1 MATKDAPV
9 NNPMID
15 PVTEE
20 YRVIAPGHTFKSVTE
35 EVSRIVLTSHTPLGW
50 FFGFVLAGSVAGVLL
65 TAVTWLFLRGVGIW
79 GISLPVAWGFA
90 IINFV
95 WWIGIGHAGTLISAI
110 LLLFKQ
116 GWRNS
121 INRFAEA
128 MTIFAVV
135 CAGMFPL
142 IHVGRPWLGYWLFP
156 YPSTMNYWPQ
166 FRSPLLWDV
175 FAVSTY
181 ATISVVFWYIG
192 MIPDLGTLRDRAQSR
207 FAQFFYGLL
216 AVGWRG
222 SVRHWVRYE
231 TASLLLAGLATP
243 LVLSVHSVISLD
255 FSVALLPGWHTT
267 IFPPYFVAGAI
278 YSGFAMVLTLA
289 IPIRKFYHLEDL
301 ITIRHIDNMGKVML
315 ATGMIVAYGYS
326 TEVFMSWYSASH
338 WEYFMMWNRMFGPMG
353 WSYWVLITCNIA
365 LPQLMWL
372 RKFRVNVGLMFLMSL
387 VVNTGMWFERF
398 VIVVTSLTRDYLPS
412 SWGTY
417 RATKWDYMTF
427 VGTLGLFTFL
437 FLLFVRFLPMI
448 PMSELRMMLP
458 QAKVK
463 EVHGEPLPPPHRAS
477 SSGTPVPEAGD

>member
-9 NNPMID
+9 NNPMVD
-15 PVTEE
+15 PVTGE

-35 EVSRIVLTSHTPLGW
+35 KVSRIVLTSHTPLGW
-50 FFGFVLAGSVAGVLL
+50 YFGILLAGSIVGILL
-65 TAVTWLFLRGVGIW
+65 TAITWLFLKGVGIW
-79 GISLPVAWGFA
+79 AITIPVAWGFA

-181 ATISVVFWYIG
+181 ATISVVFWYLG
-192 MIPDLGTLRDRAQSR
+192 MIPDLATLRDRSTSKLG
-207 FAQFFYGLL
+207 QFVYGLA

-255 FSVALLPGWHTT
+255 FSVALMPGWHTT

-289 IPIRKFYHLEDL
+289 IPIRRFYHLEDL
-301 ITIRHIDNMGKVML
+301 ITIRHIDNMAKVML
-315 ATGMIVAYGYS
+315 ATGLIVAYGYS
-326 TEVFMSWYSASH
+326 TEIFMSWYSASH

-372 RKFRVNVGLMFLMSL
+372 RRFRVNVGLMFLMSL
-387 VVNTGMWFERF
+387 IVNTGMWFERF

-417 RATKWDYMTF
+417 RATKWDYATF
-427 VGTLGLFTFL
+427 LGTLGLFTFL

-463 EVHGEPLPPPHRAS
+463 EHSEPL
-477 SSGTPVPEAGD
+477 PEAGD

>member
-1 MATKDAPV
+1 MATEEVSRELNKDE
-9 NNPMID
+9 MID
-15 PVTEE
+15 PATGE
-20 YRVIAPGHTFKSVTE
+20 YTVIGPRQTFKSVTE
-35 EVSRIVLTSHTPLGW
+35 EISGVVLTPHTPMGW
-50 FFGFVLAGSVAGVLL
+50 FAIFGLGGSVAVCLL
-65 TAVTWLFLRGVGIW
+65 VAVTWLFLKGTGIW
-79 GISLPVAWGFA
+79 AITQPVAWGFA

-116 GWRNS
+116 SWRNS

-142 IHVGRPWLGYWLFP
+142 IHVGRPWLGYWLLP
-156 YPSTMNYWPQ
+156 YPNTMNVWPQ

-192 MIPDLGTLRDRAQSR
+192 LIPDLGTMRDRSQSKVG
-207 FAQFFYGLL
+207 QYLYGMFSL
-216 AVGWRG
+216 GWRG
-222 SVRHWVRYE
+222 SVRHWMRYE

-243 LVLSVHSVISLD
+243 LVLSVHTVISFD
-255 FSVALLPGWHTT
+255 FAVAVLPGWHTT

-289 IPIRKFYHLEDL
+289 IPLRKFYHLENL
-301 ITIRHIDNMGKVML
+301 VTERHIDNMGKVML
-315 ATGMIVAYGYS
+315 ATGLIVAYGYGM
-326 TEVFMSWYSASH
+326 EVFMAWYSASH
-338 WEYFMMWNRMFGPMG
+338 WEAFMMWNRMFGPMG
-353 WSYWVLITCNIA
+353 WSYWVLIACNIVIP
-365 LPQLMWL
+365 LTTLWSRKL
-372 RKFRVNVGLMFLMSL
+372 RTSIPFMFAISL

-398 VIVVTSLTRDYLPS
+398 VIVVTSLYRDFLPS

-417 RATKWDYMTF
+417 RATKWDYLTY
-427 VGTLGLFTFL
+427 VGTLGLFTAL

-448 PMSELRMMLP
+448 PMSEIRMMLP
-458 QAKVK
+458 GAKIKPSTV
-463 EVHGEPLPPPHRAS
+463 
-477 SSGTPVPEAGD
+477 EAGD

>member
-1 MATKDAPV
+1 MATSELKPGSPDYDRW
-9 NNPMID
+9 ID
-15 PVTEE
+15 PATGEF
-20 YRVIAPGHTFKSVTE
+20 RVLEPGQTFKSVTAKI
-35 EVSRIVLTSHTPLGW
+35 SDIVLTPHTPLGW
-50 FFGFVLAGSVAGVLL
+50 FALFGVGGAVATFLM
-65 TAVTWLFLRGVGIW
+65 TAVTWLFLKGTGIW
-79 GISLPVAWGFA
+79 AVTQPVAWGFA

-142 IHVGRPWLGYWLFP
+142 IHVGRPWLGYWLLP
-156 YPSTMNYWPQ
+156 YPNSMTVWPQ

-192 MIPDLGTLRDRAQSR
+192 MVPDFGTMRDRAKTPI
-207 FAQFFYGLL
+207 AQYFYGLISL
-216 AVGWRG
+216 GWRG
-222 SVRHWVRYE
+222 SVRHWIRYE

-243 LVLSVHSVISLD
+243 LVLSVHTVISFD
-255 FSVALLPGWHTT
+255 FAVATLPGWHTT

-289 IPIRKFYHLEDL
+289 IPLRKFYHLEAL
-301 ITIRHIDNMGKVML
+301 VTERHIDNMGKVML
-315 ATGMIVAYGYS
+315 ATGLIVAYGYGM
-326 TEVFMSWYSASH
+326 EVFMAWYSASH

-353 WSYWVLITCNIA
+353 WSYGVLIFCNIA
-365 LPQLMWL
+365 FPLTTLWVRKL
-372 RKFRVNVGLMFLMSL
+372 RTNIGFMFLISII
-387 VVNTGMWFERF
+387 VNTGMWFERF
-398 VIVVTSLTRDYLPS
+398 VIVVTSLYRDYLPS

-417 RATKWDYMTF
+417 RATKWDYMTYI
-427 VGTLGLFTFL
+427 GTLGLFTAL
-437 FLLFVRFLPMI
+437 FMLFVRFLPMI
-448 PMSELRMMLP
+448 PMNEIKMMLP
-458 QAKVK
+458 GAKIKPK
-463 EVHGEPLPPPHRAS
+463 EVAAGEGH
-477 SSGTPVPEAGD
+477 

>member
-1 MATKDAPV
+1 MGTTDLKPKDPTREAG
-9 NNPMID
+9 ID
-15 PVTEE
+15 PATGEF
-20 YRVIAPGHTFKSVTE
+20 RVIAQGQTFRSVTE
-35 EVSRIVLTSHTPLGW
+35 KITRIVLTPTTPLGW
-50 FFGFVLAGSVAGVLL
+50 FAIFGIGGALATMLMVALV
-65 TAVTWLFLRGVGIW
+65 WLFLIGTGIW
-79 GISLPVAWGFA
+79 AISQPVAWGFA

-142 IHVGRPWLGYWLFP
+142 IHTGRPWLGYWLFP
-156 YPSTMNYWPQ
+156 YPSTMTVWPQ

-181 ATISVVFWYIG
+181 GTISVVFWYIG
-192 MIPDLGTLRDRAQSR
+192 MVPDFGTLRDRAQSK
-207 FAQFFYGLL
+207 FAQYFYGMLSM
-216 AVGWRG
+216 GWRG

-243 LVLSVHSVISLD
+243 LVLSVHTVISFD
-255 FSVALLPGWHTT
+255 FAVAVLPGWHTT

-289 IPIRKFYHLEDL
+289 IPLRKFYHLEGL
-301 ITIRHIDNMGKVML
+301 VTERHIDNMGKVML
-315 ATGMIVAYGYS
+315 ATGFIVAYGYGM
-326 TEVFMSWYSASH
+326 EVFMAWYSASH
-338 WEYFMMWNRMFGPMG
+338 WEAFMMWNRIFGPMG
-353 WSYWVLITCNIA
+353 WSYWVLVTCNLAIP
-365 LPQLMWL
+365 LTTLWSRRL
-372 RKFRVNVGLMFLMSL
+372 RTSIPFMFFISI

-398 VIVVTSLTRDYLPS
+398 VIVVTSLYRDFLPS

-417 RATKWDYMTF
+417 RATKWDYMTY
-427 VGTLGLFTFL
+427 VGTLGLFTAL

-448 PMSELRMMLP
+448 PMSEIRTMLP
-458 QAKVK
+458 GAKITAK
-463 EVHGEPLPPPHRAS
+463 TAA
-477 SSGTPVPEAGD
+477 EAGD

>member
-1 MATKDAPV
+1 MATKDIKV
-9 NNPMID
+9 KDPMLD
-15 PVTEE
+15 PITGEV
-20 YRVIAPGHTFKSVTE
+20 RVLAPGHTFKSVTE
-35 EVSRIVLTSHTPLGW
+35 KISRIVLTSHTPLGW
-50 FFGFVLAGSVAGVLL
+50 FGGFLVASSVATLVMI
-65 TAVTWLFLRGVGIW
+65 AVTWLFLKGVGIW
-79 GISLPVAWGFA
+79 GITQPVAWGFA

-116 GWRNS
+116 QWRNS

-135 CAGMFPL
+135 CAGLFPL
-142 IHVGRPWLGYWLFP
+142 IHVGRPWLAYWLFP
-156 YPSTMNYWPQ
+156 YPNSMNVWPQ

-192 MIPDLGTLRDRAQSR
+192 MVPDLGTLRDRSKS
-207 FAQFFYGLL
+207 QFGQYFYGMLSL
-216 AVGWRG
+216 GWRG
-222 SVRHWVRYE
+222 SARHWMRYE
-231 TASLLLAGLATP
+231 TASLLLAGLSTP
-243 LVLSVHSVISLD
+243 LVLSVHSVISFD
-255 FSVALLPGWHTT
+255 FAVANLPGWHTT
-267 IFPPYFVAGAI
+267 IFPPYFVAGAV

-289 IPIRKFYHLEDL
+289 IPIRTFYHLEDM

-315 ATGMIVAYGYS
+315 ATGGIVAYGYGM
-326 TEVFMSWYSASH
+326 EVFMAWYSASH
-338 WEYFMMWNRMFGPMG
+338 WEFFMMWNRMFGPMG

-372 RKFRVNVGLMFLMSL
+372 RSFRTSPLKMFVMSFI
-387 VVNTGMWFERF
+387 VNTGMWFERF
-398 VIVVTSLTRDYLPS
+398 VIVVTSLYRDFLPS

-417 RATKWDYMTF
+417 KATRWDYATF
-427 VGTLGLFTFL
+427 IGTMGLFTTL

-448 PMSELRMMLP
+448 PMSEIRMMLP

-463 EVHGEPLPPPHRAS
+463 PESEAVH
-477 SSGTPVPEAGD
+477 EAGD